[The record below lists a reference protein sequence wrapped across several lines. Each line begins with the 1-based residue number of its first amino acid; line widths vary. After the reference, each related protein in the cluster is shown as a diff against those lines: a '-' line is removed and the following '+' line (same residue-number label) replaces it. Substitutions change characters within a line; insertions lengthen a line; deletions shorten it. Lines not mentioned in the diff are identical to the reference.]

1 MILVECHE
9 GLPLEYEFFLT
20 EKYDSF
26 ITTCRYI
33 EINYSSYELSHMFVY
48 EDDILIDLLVF
59 GNNGN
64 TCVCFN
70 SLARIDQKVIQEFSK
85 KVFELFPNIIR
96 IEIRASYIEYSLPK
110 AFLNFNDN
118 DQILNLPP
126 TVDDYYKELGS
137 STRQR
142 IRNRRGRLLKDFPSI
157 QFVAKFGEEIDE
169 AVVDRIIELNCVRMK
184 SKGSIPGISNEDRK
198 KIYDYSR
205 VYGCVV
211 YVEIDGELVAGCIST
226 ILNKSVFMHVFSH
239 DNAFSKYNLGEVC
252 MFYLIQT
259 SIENEMSTFHF
270 LWGRTEFKKRLLG
283 QNNELYFY
291 YIFRSYSINYF
302 ISRVQ
307 ILLTNI
313 INLLKESKILEPI
326 KSKIK
331 SIRIRKWQDS

>member
-1 MILVECHE
+1 MILFEFHE
-9 GLPLEYEFFLT
+9 GLPLEYESFFIG
-20 EKYDSF
+20 KYDSF
-26 ITTCRYI
+26 ISTCKYI
-33 EINYSSYELSHMFVY
+33 EINYSSYELNYILVH

-70 SLARIDQKVIQEFSK
+70 SLARIDQEVVQEFSK
-85 KVFELFPNIIR
+85 KVFELFPGILK
-96 IEIRASYIEYSLPK
+96 IEIRASYIEYTLKKS
-110 AFLNFNDN
+110 FLNFNDN
-118 DQILNLPP
+118 DQILDLPS
-126 TVDDYYKELGS
+126 TVDEYYKQLGS

-142 IRNRRGRLLKDFPSI
+142 IRNRKGRLSKDFPDI
-157 QFVAKFGEEIDE
+157 QFTAKYGKDIDE
-169 AVVDRIIELNCVRMK
+169 SIVDQIIELNCVRMK
-184 SKGSIPGISNEDRK
+184 SKGSIPGIAKEDRK
-198 KIYDYSR
+198 KIYDYSK

-211 YVEIDGELVAGCIST
+211 YIEIDGKLVAGCIST

-259 SIENEMSTFHF
+259 SIENEMTTFHF

-302 ISRVQ
+302 ISRGQ
-307 ILLTNI
+307 TLLTNVMSR
-313 INLLKESKILEPI
+313 LKESKILEPI
-326 KSKIK
+326 KSRIK